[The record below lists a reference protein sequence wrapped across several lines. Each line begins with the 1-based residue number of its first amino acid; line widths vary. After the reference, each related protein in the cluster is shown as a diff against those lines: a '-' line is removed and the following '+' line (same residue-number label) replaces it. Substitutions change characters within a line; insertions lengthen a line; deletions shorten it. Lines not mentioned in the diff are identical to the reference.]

1 VEALY
6 IFCVSIYSSSFI
18 SNLGVFVAMIDALV
32 LCEGKFGTTTGKT
45 ASGLVRRSYKY
56 RIVGVLDSTKA
67 GEDAGE
73 ILDGKPN
80 GIPIFSSVADALE
93 STKPACL
100 VIGVATV
107 GGMMPAEFMPV
118 VREAIEN
125 GLDIVSGLHEYL
137 SENQELSSLAKEHE
151 VSLYDIRRPPP
162 LGQRHHFADRVRH
175 IPALRIPV
183 LGTDSAN
190 GKRTTAW
197 ELTDALNKSG
207 TKTTFVATG
216 QTGLLQGAKY
226 GVPLDSIPGDFIVG
240 ELENA
245 IMLAWEAENPEVIVV
260 EGQGALSHPAY
271 VCGSRAIA
279 MASQP
284 SGVVL
289 QHAPRRT
296 IRGYHPELGLPPSTI
311 EAERLLVKAFSR
323 ADVVGLTLNHEGMT
337 RDEADATVAD
347 WEKRYSLPACDAL
360 WHGCGKLVGPI
371 EAMIA
376 GKSK

>member
-1 VEALY
+1 
-6 IFCVSIYSSSFI
+6 
-18 SNLGVFVAMIDALV
+18 MIDALV

-56 RIVGVLDSTKA
+56 RIVGVLDSTRA
-67 GEDAGE
+67 GQDAGQ

-80 GIPIFSSVADALE
+80 SIPIFSGVADALE
-93 STKPACL
+93 STKPSCL
-100 VIGVATV
+100 IIGVATV
-107 GGMMPAEFMPV
+107 GGMLPADFRPV
-118 VREAIEN
+118 IRHAIES

-137 SENQELSSLAKEHE
+137 SDDPELSLLAKEHGA
-151 VSLYDIRRPPP
+151 SLQDIRRPPP
-162 LGQRHHFADRVRH
+162 LDKRHHFADRVRR

-183 LGTDSAN
+183 LGTDSAI

-197 ELTDALNKSG
+197 ELTDSLNKAG
-207 TKTTFVATG
+207 IKAAFVATG

-245 IMLAWEAENPEVIVV
+245 IMLAWESEKPQVIVV

-271 VCGSRAIA
+271 VCGSRAIV

-289 QHAPRRT
+289 QHAPMRRH
-296 IRGYHPELGLPPSTI
+296 RNYHPELKLPPSTI
-311 EAERLLVKAFSR
+311 EGEMALVKAYSN
-323 ADVVGLTLNHEGMT
+323 AEVIALTLNHEGMSCE
-337 RDEADATVAD
+337 EADAKVAD
-347 WEKRYSLPACDAL
+347 WEKTYGLPTCDAL
-360 WHGCGKLVGPI
+360 WHGCGKLVAPVRM
-371 EAMIA
+371 MIA
-376 GKSK
+376 DREKEGATDSDVE